1 MKYYYFIQL
10 LLFFSLSLIS
20 PLLSTGQIAISSE
33 SISQSNFQKLD
44 LEQQR
49 ILVHKWMNGSQ
60 QIEIPT
66 TFKLSAIEFFSQQT
80 NGEAIYQKYTSVF
93 RPLFNTN
100 LSLVDRINFC
110 SFLLKTFGEDEI
122 PMHLIRT
129 QKEQLIN
136 LFTK

>member
-1 MKYYYFIQL
+1 MKYYYLIQL

-20 PLLSTGQIAISSE
+20 PLKSIGQIAISSE
-33 SISQSNFQKLD
+33 SVSQSNFQKLD

-60 QIEIPT
+60 QIEIPSS
-66 TFKLSAIEFFSQQT
+66 FQVSALEFFKQQT

-110 SFLLKTFGEDEI
+110 SFLLNTFGEDEI
-122 PMHLIRT
+122 PMNLIRT

>member
-1 MKYYYFIQL
+1 MKYYYLIQL

-20 PLLSTGQIAISSE
+20 PLKSIGQIAISSE
-33 SISQSNFQKLD
+33 SVSQSNFQKLD
-44 LEQQR
+44 IEQQR

-60 QIEIPT
+60 QIEIPSS
-66 TFKLSAIEFFSQQT
+66 FQVSALEFFKQQT

-110 SFLLKTFGEDEI
+110 SFLLNTFGEDEI
-122 PMHLIRT
+122 PMNLIRT
-129 QKEQLIN
+129 QKELLIK
-136 LFTK
+136 LSTK